1 MGKRSWK
8 QGYKD
13 PLLQHVAANDASD
26 DENLSEQ
33 DMEAMEEYGEQGLSF
48 LKALDPRSL
57 LNTYQ
62 KERLAA
68 PRSRGTVAIQ
78 VGDDVSDQTDQ
89 DSESVDSSLDSD
101 AEASYELAPRAGQ
114 KDTSLATGR
123 LPIKT
128 RTGELLQQQ
137 NRAVEP
143 DTLKSATD
151 LLELKDKA
159 IEDTIAPAITKKS
172 IVAAKPKKIAPAT
185 PMYTLSEARER
196 LASAASQ
203 LIENPEANIGELKAL
218 HRISKT
224 SDSRIIKLALLTELT
239 VFKDIIPGY
248 RIRKLSEKELSAQ
261 VSKEVKR
268 LRQYEESLLGSYQIY
283 LQHLEDLVSN
293 ICSSDDNSSIP
304 GVALLCLCDLLKSVP
319 HFNFR
324 LNIMTVV
331 MSSLQ
336 RVKIPALIDACCD
349 SFDDLLRGDVSGEAS
364 LDAVK
369 LISKFAKKTHQI
381 RPRIIK
387 TFLSLRLLDE
397 LQVES
402 DGGIRKSH
410 PSKKRKLHGQVPYVS
425 KKMRKIN
432 RAHAEVDEEL
442 HEAEATVDRAERQ
455 KLHSETLKHVFLTY
469 FRILKEAPESP
480 LVLPALE
487 GLGKFSHLINIDFF
501 NDLVA
506 AIKKICLHHLN
517 HINMGVE
524 LSRSLSISL
533 QCILTVLQLLA
544 AIKDAI
550 KTDLLQFHTATYDM
564 LSKLATRVPSTDLA
578 SLHSNPHSDHSKIGL
593 MLLVLE
599 IMFQRPQDMAIN
611 RVASFVKRLSTV
623 ALNLTDNASIAALS
637 VVHKIIMR
645 LPRLHSLLDGEETI
659 GSGVYKPY
667 VQDVD
672 LCNPFA
678 TSLWELTIMAES
690 HYHPAVRKAAS
701 MVLHHS
707 DGSASRALPSE
718 LQSLTRGRPLHIME
732 EFDSFYGG
740 SFAIH
745 PACKLPGRQLIVP
758 AIVHGPSVVGF
769 SAFLENLEL
778 RLE

>member
-402 DGGIRKSH
+402 DG
-410 PSKKRKLHGQVPYVS
+410 
-425 KKMRKIN
+425 
-432 RAHAEVDEEL
+432 VDEEL

>member
-33 DMEAMEEYGEQGLSF
+33 DMEAME
-48 LKALDPRSL
+48 D
-57 LNTYQ
+57 
-62 KERLAA
+62 
-68 PRSRGTVAIQ
+68 
-78 VGDDVSDQTDQ
+78 
-89 DSESVDSSLDSD
+89 
-101 AEASYELAPRAGQ
+101 PRAGQ

-172 IVAAKPKKIAPAT
+172 IVAAKPK
-185 PMYTLSEARER
+185 R
-196 LASAASQ
+196 LLRQ
-203 LIENPEANIGELKAL
+203 LN
-218 HRISKT
+218 
-224 SDSRIIKLALLTELT
+224 
-239 VFKDIIPGY
+239 DIIPGY
-248 RIRKLSEKELSAQ
+248 RIRKLSEKELCTGL
-261 VSKEVKR
+261 K
-268 LRQYEESLLGSYQIY
+268 G
-283 LQHLEDLVSN
+283 N

-336 RVKIPALIDACCD
+336 RVKIPAVC
-349 SFDDLLRGDVSGEAS
+349 VSVS

-659 GSGVYKPY
+659 GSSVYKPY

-678 TSLWELTIMAES
+678 TSLWELTIMA
-690 HYHPAVRKAAS
+690 
-701 MVLHHS
+701 
-707 DGSASRALPSE
+707 
-718 LQSLTRGRPLHIME
+718 GRPLHIME

>member
-33 DMEAMEEYGEQGLSF
+33 DMEAMEDGNLFSSAPTKKNDLQ
-48 LKALDPRSL
+48 P
-57 LNTYQ
+57 
-62 KERLAA
+62 

-172 IVAAKPKKIAPAT
+172 IVAAKPKK
-185 PMYTLSEARER
+185 R
-196 LASAASQ
+196 LLRQ
-203 LIENPEANIGELKAL
+203 LQCELKAL

-455 KLHSETLKHVFLTY
+455 KL
-469 FRILKEAPESP
+469 EAPESP

-506 AIKKICLHHLN
+506 AIKRYACI
-517 HINMGVE
+517 
-524 LSRSLSISL
+524 
-533 QCILTVLQLLA
+533 ILTISIWA
-544 AIKDAI
+544 WN
-550 KTDLLQFHTATYDM
+550 Y
-564 LSKLATRVPSTDLA
+564 REA
-578 SLHSNPHSDHSKIGL
+578 SRL
-593 MLLVLE
+593 
-599 IMFQRPQDMAIN
+599 MAIN

>member
-1 MGKRSWK
+1 
-8 QGYKD
+8 
-13 PLLQHVAANDASD
+13 
-26 DENLSEQ
+26 
-33 DMEAMEEYGEQGLSF
+33 
-48 LKALDPRSL
+48 
-57 LNTYQ
+57 
-62 KERLAA
+62 
-68 PRSRGTVAIQ
+68 
-78 VGDDVSDQTDQ
+78 
-89 DSESVDSSLDSD
+89 
-101 AEASYELAPRAGQ
+101 
-114 KDTSLATGR
+114 
-123 LPIKT
+123 
-128 RTGELLQQQ
+128 
-137 NRAVEP
+137 
-143 DTLKSATD
+143 
-151 LLELKDKA
+151 
-159 IEDTIAPAITKKS
+159 
-172 IVAAKPKKIAPAT
+172 
-185 PMYTLSEARER
+185 MYTLSEARER

-239 VFKDIIPGY
+239 VFKDIIPG
-248 RIRKLSEKELSAQ
+248 
-261 VSKEVKR
+261 
-268 LRQYEESLLGSYQIY
+268 
-283 LQHLEDLVSN
+283 
-293 ICSSDDNSSIP
+293 SDDNSSIP

-336 RVKIPALIDACCD
+336 RVKIPAKPVLMQ
-349 SFDDLLRGDVSGEAS
+349 SNSYQSLR
-364 LDAVK
+364 K
-369 LISKFAKKTHQI
+369 RRIKFA
-381 RPRIIK
+381 RIIK

-455 KLHSETLKHVFLTY
+455 KLHSETLKHVFAY

-506 AIKKICLHHLN
+506 AIKRYACI
-517 HINMGVE
+517 
-524 LSRSLSISL
+524 
-533 QCILTVLQLLA
+533 ILTISIWAWNYREASRLVYSALNRLSLA
-544 AIKDAI
+544 PLK
-550 KTDLLQFHTATYDM
+550 
-564 LSKLATRVPSTDLA
+564 STFR
-578 SLHSNPHSDHSKIGL
+578 PFKIGL

-707 DGSASRALPSE
+707 DGSASQALPSE

>member
-239 VFKDIIPGY
+239 VFKDIIPG
-248 RIRKLSEKELSAQ
+248 EKELSAQ

-402 DGGIRKSH
+402 DG
-410 PSKKRKLHGQVPYVS
+410 
-425 KKMRKIN
+425 
-432 RAHAEVDEEL
+432 VDEEL